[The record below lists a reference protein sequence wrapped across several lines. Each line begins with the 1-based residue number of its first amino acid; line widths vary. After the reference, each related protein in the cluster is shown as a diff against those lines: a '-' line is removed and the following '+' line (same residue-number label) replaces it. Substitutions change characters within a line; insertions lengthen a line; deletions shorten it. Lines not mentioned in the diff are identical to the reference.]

1 MQVNPIGLV
10 KIRGASKRKRQ
21 PRSLTVEQFR
31 LLVIHLRKPFGTMAL
46 VCICANRFRSFGIK
60 RLERCTM
67 PDIKKDSTSSPQ
79 QPSNKRR
86 SEEAAVNERLEK
98 DADEMAGEA
107 QKVEK
112 KYDQEHDIFTK

>member
-1 MQVNPIGLV
+1 
-10 KIRGASKRKRQ
+10 
-21 PRSLTVEQFR
+21 
-31 LLVIHLRKPFGTMAL
+31 
-46 VCICANRFRSFGIK
+46 
-60 RLERCTM
+60 M

-79 QPSNKRR
+79 QPSNERR

-107 QKVEK
+107 QKTEK